1 MSTAAATPPSDMRSL
16 LGQRWNALAV
26 RERLMVAAMG
36 GALAFLVVW
45 LVAVRPAWRTLSQA
59 PALRAQAD
67 AQLLGMH
74 ALADEARQLRALPPV
89 PQGQAEQVLK
99 SATERLGAKG
109 KLTVQAERATLS
121 LTGATGE
128 DIRQWLT
135 EARGGARARP
145 LEATLTRAG
154 EGYNGTLIVAIG
166 QGQ

>member
-1 MSTAAATPPSDMRSL
+1 MSTAALPPSDNRSL
-16 LGQRWNALAV
+16 IGQRWSALAV
-26 RERLMVAAMG
+26 RERVMVGAMA

-59 PALRAQAD
+59 PELRAQAD
-67 AQLLGMH
+67 AQLLAMQ
-74 ALADEARQLRALPPV
+74 ALGDEARQLRALPPV

-109 KLTVQAERATLS
+109 KLSVQAERATLT
-121 LTGATGE
+121 LQGATGE
-128 DIRQWLT
+128 EIRQWLT

-145 LEATLTRAG
+145 IEATLSRAG

>member
-1 MSTAAATPPSDMRSL
+1 MSTAAVPPPDSRSL
-16 LGQRWNALAV
+16 IAQRWNALAG
-26 RERLMVAAMG
+26 RERLMVGAMA
-36 GALAFLVVW
+36 GALVFLIVW
-45 LVAVRPAWRTLSQA
+45 LVAVRPAWHTLSLA
-59 PALRAQAD
+59 PGLRAQAD
-67 AQLLGMH
+67 AQLLSMQ
-74 ALADEARQLRALPPV
+74 ALADEAKQLRALPPV

-109 KLTVQAERATLS
+109 KLTVQAERATLT

-145 LEATLTRAG
+145 IEATLTRTG
-154 EGYNGTLIVAIG
+154 EGFNGTLIVAIG

>member
-1 MSTAAATPPSDMRSL
+1 MSSVATSPAGARSQFA
-16 LGQRWNALAV
+16 QRWNALAV
-26 RERLMVAAMG
+26 RERVMVAAMA

-45 LVAVRPAWRTLSQA
+45 LAAVRPAWRTLEQA
-59 PALRAQAD
+59 PAQRAQAD
-67 AQLLGMH
+67 AQLFAMQ

-109 KLTVQAERATLS
+109 KLTVQAERATLT

-154 EGYNGTLIVAIG
+154 DGYNGTLIVAIG
-166 QGQ
+166 ASQ